1 MKTLI
6 DYVLNKQYFKHYIKN
21 PSDFRFILHYLE
33 RERKLVKLMGEEKE
47 KIKRLLNEA
56 ENIRKYIVDK
66 LSEFSAFHG
75 AMVSPLEGPIIYTII
90 RCLKP
95 RIVIETGVA
104 NGASSTFILSA
115 LEKNNLGKLYSID
128 LPSKDLLLKEEIGWL
143 VPQSLRHRWE
153 LIIGNS
159 RIVLP
164 KLLAELGHVD
174 IFLHDSLHTLEHI
187 LFELKESYNYIP
199 KGGFLIVDDINVDWI
214 KKINQEI
221 KTEKF
226 ELFYDLLVLKK

>member
-6 DYVLNKQYFKHYIKN
+6 DYILNKQSFKHFIKN
-21 PSDFRFILHYLE
+21 PSDIRFIIHYLE
-33 RERKLVKLMGEEKE
+33 REHKLIKLTGEEKE

-56 ENIRKYIVDK
+56 ENIREHIIDK
-66 LSEFSAFHG
+66 LSKIPAFHG
-75 AMVSPLEGPIIYTII
+75 AMVSPLEGSIIYTII

-95 RIVIETGVA
+95 KIVIETGVA

-143 VPQSLRHRWE
+143 VPQSLRHRWG

-221 KTEKF
+221 KTEKS

>member
-1 MKTLI
+1 
-6 DYVLNKQYFKHYIKN
+6 
-21 PSDFRFILHYLE
+21 
-33 RERKLVKLMGEEKE
+33 
-47 KIKRLLNEA
+47 
-56 ENIRKYIVDK
+56 
-66 LSEFSAFHG
+66 
-75 AMVSPLEGPIIYTII
+75 MVSPLEGPIIYTII

-143 VPQSLRHRWE
+143 VPQSLRHRWG
-153 LIIGNS
+153 LIISDS
-159 RIVLP
+159 RIILP
-164 KLLAELGHVD
+164 KLLAKLGHID

-187 LFELKESYNYIP
+187 LFELKESYDYIP
-199 KGGFLIVDDINVDWI
+199 KGGSLIVDDINVDWI

-221 KTEKF
+221 KTEKS

>member
-6 DYVLNKQYFKHYIKN
+6 DYVLNKQSFKHFIKN
-21 PSDFRFILHYLE
+21 PSDIRFIIHYLE
-33 RERKLVKLMGEEKE
+33 REHKLIKLTGEEKE

-56 ENIRKYIVDK
+56 ENIREHIIDK
-66 LSEFSAFHG
+66 LSKIPAFHG
-75 AMVSPLEGPIIYTII
+75 AMVSPLEGSIIYTII

-95 RIVIETGVA
+95 KIVIETGVA

-143 VPQSLRHRWE
+143 VPQSLRHRWG

-187 LFELKESYNYIP
+187 LFELKESYDYIP

-214 KKINQEI
+214 RKINQEI
-221 KTEKF
+221 KTEKS

>member
-1 MKTLI
+1 MNAFI
-6 DYVLNKQYFKHYIKN
+6 GYILNRQFFKHFIKN
-21 PSDFRFILHYLE
+21 PNDIKFLLHYLE
-33 RERKLVKLMGEEKE
+33 RESKLIKLTGEEKE
-47 KIKRLLNEA
+47 KIKRLLNKA
-56 ENIRKYIVDK
+56 ENIRKYIIDK
-66 LSEFSAFHG
+66 LSKIHAFHG

-95 RIVIETGVA
+95 KIVVETRVA

-143 VPQSLRHRWE
+143 VPQYLRHRWE

-174 IFLHDSLHTLEHI
+174 IFLHDSLHTLEHV
-187 LFELKESYNYIP
+187 LFELKKSYNYIP
-199 KGGFLIVDDINVDWI
+199 KGGFLIVDDISVDWI
-214 KKINQEI
+214 GKINQEI

>member
-1 MKTLI
+1 
-6 DYVLNKQYFKHYIKN
+6 VSHYFK
-21 PSDFRFILHYLE
+21 
-33 RERKLVKLMGEEKE
+33 RENKLVKLTDESKD
-47 KIKRLLNEA
+47 KIRKIITEA
-56 ENIRKYIVDK
+56 ENIRQYIIDK
-66 LSEFSAFHG
+66 LSEFHAFHG
-75 AMVSPLEGPIIYTII
+75 AMISPLEGPIIYTII
-90 RCLKP
+90 RYLKP

-115 LEKNNLGKLYSID
+115 LEKNNFGKLYSID
-128 LPSKDLLLKEEIGWL
+128 LPSKELLLKEEIGWL

-159 RIVLP
+159 RIILP

-214 KKINQEI
+214 GKINQEI
-221 KTEKF
+221 KTEKS

>member
-1 MKTLI
+1 MNAFI
-6 DYVLNKQYFKHYIKN
+6 SYILNRQFFKHFIKN
-21 PSDFRFILHYLE
+21 PSDIRFVSHYFK
-33 RERKLVKLMGEEKE
+33 RENKLVKLTDESKD
-47 KIKRLLNEA
+47 KIRKIITEA
-56 ENIRKYIVDK
+56 ENIRQYIIDK
-66 LSEFSAFHG
+66 LSEFHAFHG
-75 AMVSPLEGPIIYTII
+75 AMISPLEGPIIYTII
-90 RCLKP
+90 RYLKP

-153 LIIGNS
+153 LIIGDS

-199 KGGFLIVDDINVDWI
+199 KGGFLIVDDINVNWI

-221 KTEKF
+221 RTEKF

>member
-1 MKTLI
+1 M
-6 DYVLNKQYFKHYIKN
+6 
-21 PSDFRFILHYLE
+21 
-33 RERKLVKLMGEEKE
+33 VKLTGESKD
-47 KIKRLLNEA
+47 KIKKILNEA
-56 ENIRKYIVDK
+56 ENIREHIIDK
-66 LSEFSAFHG
+66 LSKIPAFHG
-75 AMVSPLEGPIIYTII
+75 AMVSPLEGSIIYTII

-95 RIVIETGVA
+95 KIVIETGVA

-143 VPQSLRHRWE
+143 VPKSLRHRWG

-187 LFELKESYNYIP
+187 LFELKESYDYIP
-199 KGGFLIVDDINVDWI
+199 KGGFLIVDDINIDWI
-214 KKINQEI
+214 RKVNQEI
-221 KTEKF
+221 KLEKS

>member
-1 MKTLI
+1 M
-6 DYVLNKQYFKHYIKN
+6 DYILNKQYIKHFIKN
-21 PSDFRFILHYLE
+21 PSDIRFIIHYLE
-33 RERKLVKLMGEEKE
+33 REHKLIKLTGEEKG
-47 KIKRLLNEA
+47 KIKKLLNEA
-56 ENIRKYIVDK
+56 ENIREYVVDK
-66 LSEFSAFHG
+66 LSETYVFHG
-75 AMVSPLEGPIIYTII
+75 AMLSPLEGPIIYTLI

-115 LEKNNLGKLYSID
+115 LEKNNFGKLYSID
-128 LPSKDLLLKEEIGWL
+128 LPSKELLLKEEIGWL

-153 LIIGNS
+153 LIVGNS

-164 KLLAELGHVD
+164 KLLPELGHVD

-187 LFELKESYNYIP
+187 LFELKESYNYMP
-199 KGGFLIVDDINVDWI
+199 KEGFLIIDDINVDWI

-221 KTEKF
+221 KSEKS

>member
-6 DYVLNKQYFKHYIKN
+6 DYILNKQSFKHFIKN
-21 PSDFRFILHYLE
+21 PSDIRFIIHYLE
-33 RERKLVKLMGEEKE
+33 REHKLIKLTGEEKE

-56 ENIRKYIVDK
+56 ENIREHIIDK
-66 LSEFSAFHG
+66 LSKIPAFHG
-75 AMVSPLEGPIIYTII
+75 AMVSPLEGSIIYTII

-95 RIVIETGVA
+95 KIVIETGVA

-143 VPQSLRHRWE
+143 VPQSLRHRWG

-187 LFELKESYNYIP
+187 LFELKESYDYIP

-214 KKINQEI
+214 RKINQEI
-221 KTEKF
+221 KTEKS